1 MIILITGNHGFVGK
15 NLTTYLKNKGY
26 TILGVS
32 RNPIKYNEISYKTLT
47 PEVWSNTN
55 AIVHLAG
62 KAHDFKKVSNPGDYY
77 EANYA
82 LTKQLFDDFLTSES
96 AVFIFMSTVKA
107 VADNIKGVLT
117 EDSIPYP
124 KTHYGISKLH
134 AEEYILSQEVPQGK
148 RVFVLRPCMIHG
160 SGNKGNLNLL
170 YQLVSKG
177 LPWPLG
183 AFHNQR
189 SFCSIYNVCYVINQ
203 ILEREDILSGVYNL
217 ADDETLS
224 TNELIEIIGATT
236 NKKAKILSIS
246 KKVINIIAK
255 IGDLLYLPLNT
266 ERLDKLTENFVVSNS
281 KIKSALQIDK
291 FPISAKEGLIKTIKS
306 FD

>member
-26 TILGVS
+26 TTLGVS
-32 RNPIKYNEISYKTLT
+32 RNPIKYNEISYKALT
-47 PEVWSNTN
+47 PEVWSNST

-62 KAHDFKKVSNPGDYY
+62 KAHDFKKVSNPKGYY
-77 EANYA
+77 EANYE
-82 LTKQLFDDFLTSES
+82 LTKQLFDDFLASES
-96 AVFIFMSTVKA
+96 AIFTFMSTVKA

-189 SFCSIYNVCYVINQ
+189 SFCSIDNVIYVINQ
-203 ILEREDILSGVYNL
+203 ILERTDIPSGIYNL

-246 KKVINIIAK
+246 KKVINTIAK
-255 IGDLLYLPLNT
+255 IGDLLHLPLNT
-266 ERLDKLTENFVVSNS
+266 ERLDKLTENFVVSNA
-281 KIKSALQIDK
+281 KIKSALQIEK

-306 FD
+306 FK